1 MGVRF
6 PLQQQRPDFG
16 QMQQADNARQVAPQ
30 QQEVQP
36 PGQAVMGQTQ
46 EPAEENAI
54 REAQTPQALVRQ
66 TPAERAADDAG
77 AQTPGSI
84 IDMLA

>member
-6 PLQQQRPDFG
+6 PNQQERPDFG
-16 QMQQADNARQVAPQ
+16 LVQQANNAQQPNPQ
-30 QQEVQP
+30 QEETQP
-36 PGQAVMGQTQ
+36 LGQVPLGQVQ
-46 EPAEENAI
+46 EPAEENTI
-54 REAQTPQALVRQ
+54 RETQEPQALSRQ
-66 TPAERAADDAG
+66 TPVERAADDAG

>member
-16 QMQQADNARQVAPQ
+16 QMQQANNTQQPDL
-30 QQEVQP
+30 QQEETQP
-36 PGQAVMGQTQ
+36 MGRVAPGQAQ
-46 EPAEENAI
+46 EPAEEDAI
-54 REAQTPQALVRQ
+54 REAQEPQALVPQ

>member
-6 PLQQQRPDFG
+6 PNQQERPDFG
-16 QMQQADNARQVAPQ
+16 LIQQANNAQQPPTQQEETQPLGQVAP
-30 QQEVQP
+30 
-36 PGQAVMGQTQ
+36 GQVQ
-46 EPAEENAI
+46 EPAEEDTI
-54 REAQTPQALVRQ
+54 LEAQEPQALSRQ

>member
-6 PLQQQRPDFG
+6 PSQQQRPDFT
-16 QMQQADNARQVAPQ
+16 QMQQAADAQRPIA
-30 QQEVQP
+30 QQE
-36 PGQAVMGQTQ
+36 
-46 EPAEENAI
+46 
-54 REAQTPQALVRQ
+54 EAQTIAGAAQNRAQEADENTTVHEVQEPRELQPQS
-66 TPAERAADDAG
+66 PAERAADDAG

>member
-6 PLQQQRPDFG
+6 PSQQQRPDFT
-16 QMQQADNARQVAPQ
+16 QMQQAADAQRPIA
-30 QQEVQP
+30 QQEET
-36 PGQAVMGQTQ
+36 QTIAATAQNRAQEADEDTTVREIQ
-46 EPAEENAI
+46 EP
-54 REAQTPQALVRQ
+54 RELPPQSLAQS
-66 TPAERAADDAG
+66 AAGDAG

>member
-6 PLQQQRPDFG
+6 PPQQQRPDFG
-16 QMQQADNARQVAPQ
+16 QMQQANNAQQPAPQ
-30 QQEVQP
+30 QDDAQA
-36 PGQAVMGQTQ
+36 PGPAAAREAREPAEDNSVGETQ
-46 EPAEENAI
+46 EPQAP
-54 REAQTPQALVRQ
+54 AQQP
-66 TPAERAADDAG
+66 PAERAADNAG